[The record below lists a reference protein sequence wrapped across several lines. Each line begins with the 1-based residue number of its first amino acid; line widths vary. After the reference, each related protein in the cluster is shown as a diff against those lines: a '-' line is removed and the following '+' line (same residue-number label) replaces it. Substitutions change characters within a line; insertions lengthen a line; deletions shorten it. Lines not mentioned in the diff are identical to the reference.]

1 MQVELAQGAGG
12 AAADGPAAALT
23 GSTKRTIEISEDDA
37 FWQQNGHQE
46 FGIVAGSIE
55 DHVRTPSP
63 APGLMNTSV
72 LRCFIALRQQQQQW
86 LPDCLLCLERTQ
98 HALVHSV
105 FHLTFPVRTTATIA
119 CTGS

>member
-23 GSTKRTIEISEDDA
+23 GGTKRTIEISEDDA

-55 DHVRTPSP
+55 DHVR
-63 APGLMNTSV
+63 
-72 LRCFIALRQQQQQW
+72 R
-86 LPDCLLCLERTQ
+86 LPL
-98 HALVHSV
+98 
-105 FHLTFPVRTTATIA
+105 HLA
-119 CTGS
+119 